1 VLPEVLLSTDLVLRH
16 DPDTIVAAGPTPDCG
31 SEPLRNAA
39 YWQRSMRGQNFAE
52 EDQLDTALFN
62 QALWA
67 GLKGDSTTSLP
78 AVRHGR
84 DLSSDRARLLQ
95 DYAEK
100 RNRECYSLRALR

>member
-1 VLPEVLLSTDLVLRH
+1 VLPQVLLSTDLVLRY
-16 DPDTIVAAGPTPDCG
+16 DPDTIVAAGPAADCG
-31 SEPLRNAA
+31 SQPLRSAE
-39 YWQRSMRGQNFAE
+39 YWQRSMSGQNFSV
-52 EDQLDTALFN
+52 EDELDTPRFN

-100 RNRECYSLRALR
+100 RNRECHSLRALR